1 MELIR
6 TRRGREING
15 PTPNAVAIRAKPT
28 KKKPLEYLILERRKQ
43 EELRDE
49 ANALVHY
56 TKQFDL
62 KTTWEMET
70 DKKIQRNTIKRRVES
85 LLEREKYSL
94 EERRDKLRDLLAA
107 EENEYL
113 KEIASSEETV
123 LERQAKM
130 REKAKMLRDKREA
143 ERLALVE
150 KKLDQRWRDQCEE
163 LRATLSKR
171 NQNLVIKERDE
182 QIRIKEELT
191 KQEQKE
197 EKMFADLWEKD
208 HHSKCKREEMETAM
222 QLERN
227 REMLRVLNLQTAAL
241 EKQKEEIKRLREQ
254 EGELLREQAV
264 LRAIEEQ
271 RMREEKVRSQEN
283 RRNMLDYSLKL
294 KMMKK
299 AKEVQEEL
307 ALDMKILQQLLQESD
322 NEAMGQLQRKRELNK
337 EMHIYHEY
345 LAKQKK
351 EEEDREKELDA
362 LIQAEV
368 EKQWARRLEQ
378 WKQEKA
384 ARRKLMQ
391 DVLNTRKKQIEEK
404 LLKMSEERREAE
416 EERKRILAN
425 IEEHRLLEVEQQAE
439 MKRIKVEH
447 QNGLLRQ
454 INHQKRHREFEKQ
467 RERDEFENA
476 KAVEKEYQQKLQNAL
491 SRPHPD
497 NVHPKRLLQSGPF

>member
-1 MELIR
+1 MLLR
-6 TRRGREING
+6 TRRSREING

-28 KKKPLEYLILERRKQ
+28 VKKPLEYLILERRKQ
-43 EELRDE
+43 EELRNE
-49 ANALVHY
+49 ANSLVHY

-62 KTTWEMET
+62 KTTWEMQT
-70 DKKIQRNTIKRRVES
+70 DKKIQRNAIKRRVEG
-85 LLEREKYSL
+85 LLEKEKYSL

-113 KEIASSEETV
+113 KEIASNEETM

-130 REKAKMLRDKREA
+130 REKAKILRDKREA

-171 NQNLVIKERDE
+171 NQDLVIRERDE
-182 QIRIKEELT
+182 QIKIKEELA

-197 EKMFADLWEKD
+197 DKMFAELWEKD
-208 HHSKCKREEMETAM
+208 HLSKCKREEMETAM

-254 EGELLREQAV
+254 EGELLREQAI

-271 RMREEKVRSQEN
+271 KIREEKVRAQAD

-294 KMMKK
+294 KMKKK

-307 ALDMKILQQLLQESD
+307 AIDMKILQQLLQESD
-322 NEAMGQLQRKRELNK
+322 NEAMEHLQRKRELNK
-337 EMHIYHEY
+337 EMHIYREY
-345 LAKQKK
+345 LDKQKK
-351 EEEDREKELDA
+351 EEEEREKELDA
-362 LIQAEV
+362 LIQGEV
-368 EKQWARRLEQ
+368 EKQWARRIEQ
-378 WKQEKA
+378 WRQEKA
-384 ARRKLMQ
+384 ARKKLMQ

-404 LLKMSEERREAE
+404 LLKTTEERREAE
-416 EERKRILAN
+416 EERKRIQAN
-425 IEEHRLLEVEQQAE
+425 IEQHKLLEAEQQAQ
-439 MKRIKVEH
+439 MKRVRVEH
-447 QNGLLRQ
+447 QNGLLQQ
-454 INHQKRHREFEKQ
+454 ISHQQKHRELEKQ

-476 KAVEKEYQQKLQNAL
+476 KAVENEYQQKLHSAL
-491 SRPHPD
+491 SRSHPD
-497 NVHPKRLLQSGPF
+497 NVHPKRLLRSGPF